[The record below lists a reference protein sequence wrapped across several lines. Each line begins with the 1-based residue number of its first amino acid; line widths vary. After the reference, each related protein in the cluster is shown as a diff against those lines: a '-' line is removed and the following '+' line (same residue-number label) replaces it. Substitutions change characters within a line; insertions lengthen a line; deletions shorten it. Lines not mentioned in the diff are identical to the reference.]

1 MIRSSI
7 RYAGPSCMSI
17 FDKGAFEACETYYVA
32 GYMSV
37 FCLFLHICH
46 SCSIE
51 VLHQGGDSRVNFSNP
66 LSDTGDCPGQLRVAI
81 DGSDGSPLPCS
92 PSCYTH

>member
-1 MIRSSI
+1 MLVLV
-7 RYAGPSCMSI
+7 
-17 FDKGAFEACETYYVA
+17 ACPYLTRALLKHVKHIVLLVIC
-32 GYMSV
+32 V

-46 SCSIE
+46 SCSLE

-81 DGSDGSPLPCS
+81 DGSHGSPLPCS